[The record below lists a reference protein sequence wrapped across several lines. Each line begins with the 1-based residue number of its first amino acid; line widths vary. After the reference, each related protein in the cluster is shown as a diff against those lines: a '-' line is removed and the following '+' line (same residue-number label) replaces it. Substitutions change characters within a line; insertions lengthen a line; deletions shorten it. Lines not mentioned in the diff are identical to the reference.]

1 MRTKATFGTPDDRPR
16 TLAVTPSMV
25 DGTVPEER
33 MRRRSLDP
41 GREAARDARREARR
55 VAKNGVWRS
64 AKLLA
69 TSAVAQTGHI
79 VCLET
84 RADVSSIVAVAPTS

>member
-1 MRTKATFGTPDDRPR
+1 MALCQRSACGGARW
-16 TLAVTPSMV
+16 TLAVKQLAMQGV
-25 DGTVPEER
+25 R
-33 MRRRSLDP
+33 
-41 GREAARDARREARR
+41 RDAPRAARR